1 MNLTLNLLIAIL
13 LLFGLYGAGN
23 LSLADYRKSA
33 SPAPSTS
40 TAPFDSAQG
49 EPAAAPTT
57 SGLCPKLGGIP
68 ACYII
73 LICFLMA
80 AVGHVPGMPKGNLIY
95 FIFTGFAAS
104 IALYGTVG
112 ELAGFAECPKGSS
125 GTPMCFYSLAIF
137 GSLISV
143 KVFAVLQAE

>member
-1 MNLTLNLLIAIL
+1 MNLTLNLLIVIL
-13 LLFGLYGAGN
+13 LLFGLYGAGS

-33 SPAPSTS
+33 SPVPSTS
-40 TAPFDSAQG
+40 TA
-49 EPAAAPTT
+49 PAAAPTT
-57 SGLCPKLGGIP
+57 SGICPKLGGIP

-73 LICFLMA
+73 LLCFLMA

-112 ELAGFAECPKGSS
+112 ELAGFAECPKASG

-137 GSLISV
+137 GSLILM